1 MGARAHSH
9 TDTHTAT
16 LRRGDCRPRG
26 SGACALLGE
35 GQCVGLGA
43 AGGQGRR
50 EGSLASGSHW
60 GRRTASV
67 VGALPRALKAVLA
80 AQASQA
86 EGRAEPS
93 ARVTGG
99 LGAMP
104 GACRDWLEEGC
115 RVAEQSPPV
124 CPAASHLWPHV
135 GPGLGAGPRRAR
147 PRGRGRPGPAV

>member
-50 EGSLASGSHW
+50 EGSLASGP
-60 GRRTASV
+60 T
-67 VGALPRALKAVLA
+67 GAA
-80 AQASQA
+80 ARLLLS
-86 EGRAEPS
+86 EH
-93 ARVTGG
+93 
-99 LGAMP
+99 
-104 GACRDWLEEGC
+104 C
-115 RVAEQSPPV
+115 RV
-124 CPAASHLWPHV
+124 L
-135 GPGLGAGPRRAR
+135 
-147 PRGRGRPGPAV
+147 